1 MIGNSVLVLC
11 ALSALQNDE
20 YGKWKYRHATC
31 AVRLSDSHLEYFSL
45 FIDFPPPTSRP
56 VETSTLSLVNSQSSS
71 QASVAMVSSSTVE
84 TELRRTVLPNTDIT
98 ITTLSPLSASSIENR
113 ETTPPTT
120 TSSDDDDDDRV
131 TPSQRAT
138 AGSEVATT
146 TTAATEIPNLD
157 HENPLM
163 DQAGNLPHSPAANN
177 IESPDKIEEDG
188 SQQNIPVLNVDV
200 NDLIPSLQNEGLA
213 QIKIQFPKDIS
224 LKFHLFLLLNFYLT
238 STVGV
243 PQAQQFGS
251 CCKF

>member
-1 MIGNSVLVLC
+1 M
-11 ALSALQNDE
+11 
-20 YGKWKYRHATC
+20 
-31 AVRLSDSHLEYFSL
+31 
-45 FIDFPPPTSRP
+45 
-56 VETSTLSLVNSQSSS
+56 ETTTLSLVNSQSSS

-120 TSSDDDDDDRV
+120 TSSDDDDDRV

-138 AGSEVATT
+138 VGSEVATT

-213 QIKIQFPKDIS
+213 QIKIQFPIDIS
-224 LKFHLFLLLNFYLT
+224 LKFYLFLLLNFLFDQHCRCSSS
-238 STVGV
+238 STIRVLLQV
-243 PQAQQFGS
+243 LMEV
-251 CCKF
+251 

>member
-45 FIDFPPPTSRP
+45 FIDFPPPPSRP
-56 VETSTLSLVNSQSSS
+56 VETTTLSLVNSQSSS

-120 TSSDDDDDDRV
+120 TSSDDDDDRV

-224 LKFHLFLLLNFYLT
+224 LKFYLFLLLNFYLT
-238 STVGV
+238 SAVGV
-243 PQAQQFGS
+243 PKAQQFGS